1 MIFLMDLQMMMLDIV
16 YFILR
21 SCLRIVLRPRTKPI
35 DGELVLI
42 TGSGGALGRLFAL
55 EFTKYGAEVVLWD
68 INGETNEETAKLVKE
83 QGGKAHAYTVD
94 VTNREM
100 VYSTADQVRKD
111 VGRDVTYL
119 VNNAG
124 VVAGER
130 ILDCPDT
137 MVERTLK
144 VNCHALFWTVK
155 AFLPQMKANNHG
167 HIITIASVLG
177 LFSTAC
183 VEDYCASKF
192 AAVGFHESLAH
203 ELLTEEDVD
212 GVKTTLVC
220 PYVVDT
226 GMFEGCRIRY
236 FFLLYINYIHLTFT
250 LPFLNVEKNAE
261 QVITFCIKIIN
272 CKANHCCITTS
283 LYCLVSPY
291 REEVEL
297 VLPPLEPLYCVQQ
310 AMNAILID
318 QPLVCIPRLTYLPF
332 LARALF
338 PWESNVVTYR
348 FMGSDKCMYPFIET
362 MSKKRA
368 ANGAIKAA

>member
-1 MIFLMDLQMMMLDIV
+1 MMLLDMI

-21 SCLRIVLRPRTKPI
+21 NGVRAVLRPRIKSI

-42 TGSGGALGRLFAL
+42 TGSGGGLGSLFAQ
-55 EFTKYGAEVVLWD
+55 EFSKQGAEVVLWD
-68 INGETNEETAKLVKE
+68 IDAASNERTAKLVRDT
-83 QGGKAHAYTVD
+83 GGKAHAYTVD
-94 VTNREM
+94 VTKRED
-100 VYSTADQVRKD
+100 VYRNANLVRKD
-111 VGRDVTYL
+111 VGRDVTML

-130 ILDCPDT
+130 MLDCPDELIETT
-137 MVERTLK
+137 MR

-155 AFLPQMKANNHG
+155 AFLPQMKAQNHG
-167 HIITIASVLG
+167 HIVTIASVLG

-203 ELLTEEDVD
+203 ELLAEEVE

-220 PYVVDT
+220 PYIVNT
-226 GMFEGCRIRY
+226 GMFEGC
-236 FFLLYINYIHLTFT
+236 
-250 LPFLNVEKNAE
+250 
-261 QVITFCIKIIN
+261 KI
-272 CKANHCCITTS
+272 
-283 LYCLVSPY
+283 

-297 VLPPLEPLYCVQQ
+297 ILPPLEPQYCVEQ

-332 LARALF
+332 LCRALL

-348 FMGSDKCMYPFIET
+348 FMGSDKCMYPFIEA
-362 MSKKRA
+362 KKKHMPNGVTSA
-368 ANGAIKAA
+368 A

>member
-1 MIFLMDLQMMMLDIV
+1 MIFLMDLQMMLLDVI

-21 SCLRIVLRPRTKPI
+21 NSVRVVLRPRTKPI

-42 TGSGGALGRLFAL
+42 TGAGGGLGRLFAQ
-55 EFTKYGAEVVLWD
+55 EFTKHGAEVVLWD
-68 INGETNEETAKLVKE
+68 INSSSNEQTAKLVHE
-83 QGGKAHAYTVD
+83 MGGKAYPYTVD
-94 VTNREM
+94 VTNRED
-100 VYSTADQVRKD
+100 VYRNADLVRKD
-111 VGRDVTYL
+111 LGRDVTML

-130 ILDCPDT
+130 MLDCPDEL
-137 MVERTLK
+137 VERTMK

-155 AFLPQMKANNHG
+155 AFLPQMKAQNHG

-177 LFSTAC
+177 LFSTAA

-203 ELLTEEDVD
+203 ELIAEEFD

-220 PYVVDT
+220 PYIVDT
-226 GMFEGCRIRY
+226 GMFEGC
-236 FFLLYINYIHLTFT
+236 
-250 LPFLNVEKNAE
+250 
-261 QVITFCIKIIN
+261 KI
-272 CKANHCCITTS
+272 
-283 LYCLVSPY
+283 

-297 VLPPLEPLYCVQQ
+297 LLPPLEPQYCVEQ

-332 LARALF
+332 LSRALL

-348 FMGSDKCMYPFIET
+348 FMGSDKCMYPFIDT
-362 MSKKRA
+362 MKKQQS
-368 ANGAIKAA
+368 NGLVQVA